1 MNDEQYTELNESID
15 RLSNNTQDTNNA
27 VNDLREYLEEKD
39 QKQEEKEQE
48 QKEQEE
54 VQAEE
59 TETKEA
65 ENNVKSEQDTRT
77 YTELLQSI
85 DEGITVQNGLI
96 AGQFVT
102 DGILCGVLLLTVL
115 WNKLN

>member
-1 MNDEQYTELNESID
+1 MNEEQYTELNESID
-15 RLSNNTQDTNNA
+15 RLSNTTKDNNNA

-39 QKQEEKEQE
+39 QKEEEKEQAE
-48 QKEQEE
+48 KEEAE
-54 VQAEE
+54 AKAEE

-65 ENNVKSEQDTRT
+65 EDSAKNEEDTQT

-85 DEGITVQNGLI
+85 DNGITVQNGLI

-102 DGILCGVLLLTVL
+102 DGILCGVILLTVL

>member
-1 MNDEQYTELNESID
+1 MTDEQYTELNESID

-27 VNDLREYLEEKD
+27 VNDLREYLQDKDAEQQEK
-39 QKQEEKEQE
+39 EEKEQE
-48 QKEQEE
+48 QAQADAEENANKEQE
-54 VQAEE
+54 QN
-59 TETKEA
+59 T
-65 ENNVKSEQDTRT
+65 KSEEQTQT

-85 DEGITVQNGLI
+85 DEGITVQNGLLV
-96 AGQFVT
+96 GQFVT